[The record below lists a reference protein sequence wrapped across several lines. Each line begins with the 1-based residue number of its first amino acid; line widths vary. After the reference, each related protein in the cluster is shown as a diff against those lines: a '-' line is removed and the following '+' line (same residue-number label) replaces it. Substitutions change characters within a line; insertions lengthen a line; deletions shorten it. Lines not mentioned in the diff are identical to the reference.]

1 MNYFLELKIWDRDR
15 TVGVRPEHVSAI
27 EHRDDD
33 PYDYVYML
41 SGEVFTVERGQVS
54 MNKLINHTQHAGLK
68 VLK

>member
-1 MNYFLELKIWDRDR
+1 MNYFLELKIHGKDR
-15 TVGVRPEHVSAI
+15 TVSVRPEHVSAV
-27 EHRDDD
+27 ERRDDD